1 MSDCTF
7 KSIVILGAGISG
19 LTAAYELTGIFGKK
33 VVVVEKESYTGGLSA
48 TLKINELNVD
58 IGSHRIQSTVSRK
71 IRCFI
76 TDTLGVELIKQPR
89 RGLLYLHGM
98 KLKYPPSFSNF
109 LSVFPIKQSLSYLL
123 SFIERFR
130 YPYDTSSYKSA
141 MLHNVGKRIYEHFY
155 EDFVFKLWGIAPE
168 QISIEGMNRR
178 KTIFNMK
185 SVVKNITGKH
195 DYFYYPRHG
204 IGSIADKL
212 TKGIIKNGGKI
223 LSDSQILSIQ
233 TDSSNTISKLTILN
247 SSKNILSYDYPLV
260 LSTIP
265 LDDIH
270 AHLFPGQ
277 NNSTLKWRET
287 CIAFLHISEE
297 LQISNE
303 TFYFPGRD
311 FPSGRISFIQKY
323 SPHLNQNISGT
334 VITFEFPVS
343 IGDNIWE
350 MDDLSLSKI
359 CINDLQAAGII
370 NKNPTIVYFHA
381 IRVNKAYPIYEID
394 WKIKFDKYLNNL
406 KKVNNLCVFGRR
418 GLFLHCNVDHAIRQ
432 GQEIASL
439 ISINTSNINKQW
451 NHKIDSFSSFCARD

>member
-1 MSDCTF
+1 M
-7 KSIVILGAGISG
+7 
-19 LTAAYELTGIFGKK
+19 
-33 VVVVEKESYTGGLSA
+33 
-48 TLKINELNVD
+48 
-58 IGSHRIQSTVSRK
+58 
-71 IRCFI
+71 
-76 TDTLGVELIKQPR
+76 
-89 RGLLYLHGM
+89 
-98 KLKYPPSFSNF
+98 
-109 LSVFPIKQSLSYLL
+109 

-311 FPSGRISFIQKY
+311 FPVAGSLLFKNTLLILTRIYQELS
-323 SPHLNQNISGT
+323 SPSNFPYQL
-334 VITFEFPVS
+334 VITS
-343 IGDNIWE
+343 GKW
-350 MDDLSLSKI
+350 MI
-359 CINDLQAAGII
+359 C
-370 NKNPTIVYFHA
+370 
-381 IRVNKAYPIYEID
+381 R
-394 WKIKFDKYLNNL
+394 
-406 KKVNNLCVFGRR
+406 
-418 GLFLHCNVDHAIRQ
+418 
-432 GQEIASL
+432 
-439 ISINTSNINKQW
+439 
-451 NHKIDSFSSFCARD
+451 